1 MSNCPFD
8 GACCPLSLGE
18 AACALAAG
26 EADRKS
32 VV

>member
-26 EADRKS
+26 DVYKRQG
-32 VV
+32 